1 MACLLT
7 SGFTLD
13 CADNV
18 GGIEYI
24 LLGNFSEITS
34 FTEAAGTISAI
45 AQEGVTS
52 FYKYE
57 LEQEDADLTATEN
70 RSAENGTFFVE
81 NVLNFTIDKL
91 SAAKSEELKLMATAR
106 KLVAIAKLSDGQFVA
121 LGFDR
126 GAMKQG
132 GTNQA
137 ATGKAYGDK
146 QGYTIGLTAKESH
159 YPYFVDSGVVA
170 GLTIA

>member
-7 SGFTLD
+7 QGFTLD
-13 CADNV
+13 CADNI

-24 LLGNFSEITS
+24 LLANFSEVS
-34 FTEAAGTISAI
+34 AFTEASGSISAI
-45 AQEGVTS
+45 TASGT

-81 NVLNFTIDKL
+81 NVMNFTIDKL
-91 SAAKSEELKLMATAR
+91 SATKSEELKLMATAR
-106 KLVAIAKLSDGQFVA
+106 KLIAIAKLSDGQFIC

-146 QGYTIGLTAKESH
+146 QGYTVGITAKESH
-159 YPYFVDSGVVA
+159 YPYFTDQSVIDTLTVA
-170 GLTIA
+170 